1 MDNQKDKCPTIGI
14 PRALLYHRFE
24 TLWKTYFETLGVTIM
39 VSPPTNR
46 EILESGAALAI
57 DETCLSAKIYL
68 GHVQTLI
75 GKCDYIFIPR
85 YSNLGRQEAFC
96 TRFEG
101 IYDQTR
107 NIFRA
112 SDQKFISCNVDV
124 RKKCTEAEAYAQLGQ
139 SLGFSVK
146 EARRAYEAAV
156 KADAK
161 EWKARVQAQEEAYKK
176 PGLKILI
183 VGHSYVIEDRY
194 IGKPITDYL
203 ERIGVV
209 PLRADI
215 TNRSAALQAEK
226 DFSPTCRWLMSREL
240 IGSVFQQKEKVD
252 GVILLSAFPCGP
264 DSMVNELLTRR
275 IKDVPILNLV
285 LDAQSGTA
293 GVETRLESFID
304 IIRFK
309 EGEMV

>member
-68 GHVQTLI
+68 GHV
-75 GKCDYIFIPR
+75 FIPR

-101 IYDQTR
+101 MYDQTR

-112 SDQKFISCNVDV
+112 SDQRFISCNVDV

-139 SLGFSVK
+139 GLGFSAK
-146 EARRAYEAAV
+146 EAKRAYEAAV

-240 IGSVFQQKEKVD
+240 IGSVLQQKEKVD

-264 DSMVNELLTRR
+264 DSMINELLTRR

-293 GVETRLESFID
+293 GVETRLESFVD

>member
-1 MDNQKDKCPTIGI
+1 MDNQKNRCLTVGI
-14 PRALLYHRFE
+14 PRGLLYHRFE
-24 TLWKTYFETLGVTIM
+24 TLWKTYFEELGIKIV

-46 EILESGAALAI
+46 EILEGGAALAI

-101 IYDQTR
+101 MYDQTR

-112 SDQKFISCNVDV
+112 SDQRFISCNVDV
-124 RKKCTEAEAYAQLGQ
+124 RKKCTEAEA
-139 SLGFSVK
+139 K
-146 EARRAYEAAV
+146 RAYEAAV

-240 IGSVFQQKEKVD
+240 IGSVLQQKEKVD

-264 DSMVNELLTRR
+264 DSMINELLTRR

-293 GVETRLESFID
+293 GVETRLESFVD

>member
-1 MDNQKDKCPTIGI
+1 MDNQKNRCLTVGI
-14 PRALLYHRFE
+14 PRGLLYHRFE
-24 TLWKTYFETLGVTIM
+24 TLWKTYFEELGIKIV

-46 EILESGAALAI
+46 EILEGGAALAI

-112 SDQKFISCNVDV
+112 CDQKFISCNVDV

-176 PGLKILI
+176 PGMKILI
-183 VGHSYVIEDRY
+183 VGHSYVVEDRY

-203 ERIGVV
+203 ER
-209 PLRADI
+209 RYSKY
-215 TNRSAALQAEK
+215 R
-226 DFSPTCRWLMSREL
+226 
-240 IGSVFQQKEKVD
+240 
-252 GVILLSAFPCGP
+252 
-264 DSMVNELLTRR
+264 
-275 IKDVPILNLV
+275 
-285 LDAQSGTA
+285 
-293 GVETRLESFID
+293 
-304 IIRFK
+304 
-309 EGEMV
+309 

>member
-1 MDNQKDKCPTIGI
+1 MDNQKNRCLTVGI
-14 PRALLYHRFE
+14 PRGLLYHRFE
-24 TLWKTYFETLGVTIM
+24 TLWKTYFEELGIKIV

-46 EILESGAALAI
+46 EILEGGAALAI

-85 YSNLGRQEAFC
+85 

-101 IYDQTR
+101 MYDQTR

-112 SDQKFISCNVDV
+112 SDQRFISCNVDV

-139 SLGFSVK
+139 GLGFSAK
-146 EARRAYEAAV
+146 EAKRAYEAAV

-240 IGSVFQQKEKVD
+240 IGSVLQQKEKVD
-252 GVILLSAFPCGP
+252 GVILLNAFPCGP
-264 DSMVNELLTRR
+264 DSMINELLTRR

-293 GVETRLESFID
+293 GVETRLESFVD

>member
-112 SDQKFISCNVDV
+112 CDQ
-124 RKKCTEAEAYAQLGQ
+124 
-139 SLGFSVK
+139 
-146 EARRAYEAAV
+146 
-156 KADAK
+156 
-161 EWKARVQAQEEAYKK
+161 
-176 PGLKILI
+176 
-183 VGHSYVIEDRY
+183 
-194 IGKPITDYL
+194 
-203 ERIGVV
+203 
-209 PLRADI
+209 
-215 TNRSAALQAEK
+215 
-226 DFSPTCRWLMSREL
+226 
-240 IGSVFQQKEKVD
+240 
-252 GVILLSAFPCGP
+252 
-264 DSMVNELLTRR
+264 
-275 IKDVPILNLV
+275 
-285 LDAQSGTA
+285 
-293 GVETRLESFID
+293 
-304 IIRFK
+304 
-309 EGEMV
+309 

>member
-1 MDNQKDKCPTIGI
+1 MDNQKNRCLTVGI
-14 PRALLYHRFE
+14 PRGLLYHRFE
-24 TLWKTYFETLGVTIM
+24 TLWKTYFEELGIKIV

-46 EILESGAALAI
+46 EILEGGAALAI

-101 IYDQTR
+101 MYDQTR

-112 SDQKFISCNVDV
+112 SDQRFISCNVDV

-139 SLGFSVK
+139 GLGF
-146 EARRAYEAAV
+146 
-156 KADAK
+156 ADAK

-240 IGSVFQQKEKVD
+240 IGSVLQQKEKVD

-264 DSMVNELLTRR
+264 DSMINELLTRR

-293 GVETRLESFID
+293 GVETRLESFVD

>member
-1 MDNQKDKCPTIGI
+1 M
-14 PRALLYHRFE
+14 
-24 TLWKTYFETLGVTIM
+24 
-39 VSPPTNR
+39 
-46 EILESGAALAI
+46 
-57 DETCLSAKIYL
+57 
-68 GHVQTLI
+68 
-75 GKCDYIFIPR
+75 
-85 YSNLGRQEAFC
+85 
-96 TRFEG
+96 
-101 IYDQTR
+101 YDQTR

-112 SDQKFISCNVDV
+112 SDQRFISCNVDV

-139 SLGFSVK
+139 GLGFSAK
-146 EARRAYEAAV
+146 EAKRAYEAAV

-176 PGLKILI
+176 PGMKILI
-183 VGHSYVIEDRY
+183 VGHSYVVEDRY

-240 IGSVFQQKEKVD
+240 IGSVLQQKEKVD

-264 DSMVNELLTRR
+264 DSMINELLTRR

-293 GVETRLESFID
+293 GVETRLESFVD

>member
-112 SDQKFISCNVDV
+112 SDQKFICPQKMYGGGGIRTAWTVP
-124 RKKCTEAEAYAQLGQ
+124 
-139 SLGFSVK
+139 
-146 EARRAYEAAV
+146 
-156 KADAK
+156 
-161 EWKARVQAQEEAYKK
+161 RVQRQ
-176 PGLKILI
+176 
-183 VGHSYVIEDRY
+183 
-194 IGKPITDYL
+194 
-203 ERIGVV
+203 
-209 PLRADI
+209 
-215 TNRSAALQAEK
+215 RSQA
-226 DFSPTCRWLMSREL
+226 
-240 IGSVFQQKEKVD
+240 
-252 GVILLSAFPCGP
+252 
-264 DSMVNELLTRR
+264 
-275 IKDVPILNLV
+275 
-285 LDAQSGTA
+285 
-293 GVETRLESFID
+293 RL
-304 IIRFK
+304 
-309 EGEMV
+309 

>member
-1 MDNQKDKCPTIGI
+1 MDNQKNRCLTVGI
-14 PRALLYHRFE
+14 PRGLLYHRFE
-24 TLWKTYFETLGVTIM
+24 TLWKTYFEELGIKIV

-46 EILESGAALAI
+46 EILEGGAALAI

-101 IYDQTR
+101 MYDQTR

-112 SDQKFISCNVDV
+112 SDQRFISCNVDV

-139 SLGFSVK
+139 GLGFSAK
-146 EARRAYEAAV
+146 EAKRAYEAAV

-215 TNRSAALQAEK
+215 TNRSAAL
-226 DFSPTCRWLMSREL
+226 RLMSREL
-240 IGSVFQQKEKVD
+240 IGSVLQQKEKVD

-264 DSMVNELLTRR
+264 DSMINELLTRR

-293 GVETRLESFID
+293 GVETRLESFVD

>member
-107 NIFRA
+107 NILSAKNVRRRRHTHSLDSPSGSA
-112 SDQKFISCNVDV
+112 S
-124 RKKCTEAEAYAQLGQ
+124 
-139 SLGFSVK
+139 
-146 EARRAYEAAV
+146 
-156 KADAK
+156 
-161 EWKARVQAQEEAYKK
+161 KK
-176 PGLKILI
+176 PGALMKPPLK
-183 VGHSYVIEDRY
+183 RTQRN
-194 IGKPITDYL
+194 GKHVCK
-203 ERIGVV
+203 R
-209 PLRADI
+209 R
-215 TNRSAALQAEK
+215 RK
-226 DFSPTCRWLMSREL
+226 
-240 IGSVFQQKEKVD
+240 
-252 GVILLSAFPCGP
+252 
-264 DSMVNELLTRR
+264 R
-275 IKDVPILNLV
+275 IKSQV
-285 LDAQSGTA
+285 
-293 GVETRLESFID
+293 
-304 IIRFK
+304 
-309 EGEMV
+309 

>member
-1 MDNQKDKCPTIGI
+1 MDNQKNRCLTVGI
-14 PRALLYHRFE
+14 PRGLLYHRFE
-24 TLWKTYFETLGVTIM
+24 TLWKTYFEELGIKIV

-46 EILESGAALAI
+46 EILEGGAALAI

-101 IYDQTR
+101 MYDQTR

-112 SDQKFISCNVDV
+112 SDQRFISCNVDV
-124 RKKCTEAEAYAQLGQ
+124 RKKCTEAAYAQLGQ
-139 SLGFSVK
+139 GLGFSAK
-146 EARRAYEAAV
+146 EAKRAYEAAV

-240 IGSVFQQKEKVD
+240 IGSVLQQKEKVD

-264 DSMVNELLTRR
+264 DSMINELLTRR

-293 GVETRLESFID
+293 GVETRLESFVD